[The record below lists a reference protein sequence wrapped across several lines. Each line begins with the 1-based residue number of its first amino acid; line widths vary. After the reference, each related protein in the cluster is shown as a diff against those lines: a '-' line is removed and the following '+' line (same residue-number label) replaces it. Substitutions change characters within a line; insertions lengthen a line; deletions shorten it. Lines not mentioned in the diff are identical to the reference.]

1 MTSDPTSNRRPEGPD
16 DAMEKADVANGE
28 GSPDEMDP
36 DDAVNDT
43 EERYGT
49 DESPA

>member
-1 MTSDPTSNRRPEGPD
+1 MTSDPTNKRQPEGAD
-16 DAMEKADVANGE
+16 EAMEKADVANGE
-28 GSPDEMDP
+28 GPSDGMDP

-43 EERYGT
+43 EQRYGT